1 MLTKQAAVR
10 KSSSRGLLKRN
21 AEDELIVKKFIQ
33 IGLARDGQSD
43 YYELTHGG
51 PGDYDENN
59 NYGGIIFPQRNPK
72 LDPNVFRLYNTR
84 INVAD

>member
-10 KSSSRGLLKRN
+10 KSSSRGFLKRN

-43 YYELTHGG
+43 YYELTQGG
-51 PGDYDENN
+51 
-59 NYGGIIFPQRNPK
+59 
-72 LDPNVFRLYNTR
+72 TR
-84 INVAD
+84 